1 MEQWYFLLRIPFH
14 ELDATIQKTL
24 YESYYRFVYRDIHF
38 MLRDHALTE
47 DVIQDA
53 FMKLIAKGPKLRTV
67 SNLPG
72 WIKQVTRRTALD
84 YLRKMKRDRQ
94 KIKESFV
101 HIESGAFA
109 EISIAS
115 DIENKWRN
123 EVLHETIM
131 ELKPEYRILLYMH
144 YMEGKTYK
152 EICQELNITEVILTQ
167 RMARARKKLLQ
178 NFLGKWVERDE

>member
-24 YESYYRFVYRDIHF
+24 YESYYRFVYRDIYF

-53 FMKLIAKGPKLRTV
+53 FMKLIAKGPKLHTA

-84 YLRKMKRDRQ
+84 YLRKMKKDRQ

-101 HIESGAFA
+101 NIERDAFA

-131 ELKPEYRILLYMH
+131 ELKPEYRILLYMY

-152 EICQELNITEVILTQ
+152 EICQELNITEVVLTQ